1 MSKFDATINFTR
13 TLYNEQK
20 AFIPLHAP
28 HFQGNE
34 KKYLNECIDSTFVSS
49 VGAFVDEFELK
60 MAEYT
65 GSKYAIVCVNGTSAL
80 QMALHLAGVESG
92 DEVIT
97 QSLTFV
103 ATCNAIAYCGSQPL
117 FVDVDKDTL
126 GLSPEALEE
135 YLSKYTY
142 FVNDEC
148 YHLISKK
155 RIKACVPM
163 HTFGHPCRIDEIV
176 DVCNKY
182 NIAVVE
188 DAAESVGSTY
198 KGKHC
203 GTFGQLGVQSF
214 NGNKIITCGGGGMIL
229 TDDEELAKRA
239 KHITTTAKVPHKWEF
254 MHDELGFNF
263 RMPNINAALGLAQLE
278 QLDKYVSIKRQ
289 TAEKYLRFF
298 VQNEIEFIKEPKDAQ
313 SNYWLNAVIL
323 ENKEERDIFLEL
335 TNDAGVMTR
344 PIWGLMHRL
353 PMYKNAHK
361 GDLSN
366 SEWLSDRVVNI
377 PSSVKL

>member
-1 MSKFDATINFTR
+1 MSQFDAIINFTR
-13 TLYNEQK
+13 TLYNEPE

-28 HFQGNE
+28 QFQGNE

-60 MAEYT
+60 MASYT

-80 QMALHLAGVESG
+80 QMALLLAGVESE

-103 ATCNAIAYCGSQPL
+103 ATCNAIAYCGAKPL
-117 FVDVDKDTL
+117 FIDVDKDTL
-126 GLSPEALEE
+126 GLSPKALED
-135 YLSKYTY
+135 YLSKNTY
-142 FVNDEC
+142 FKNNEC
-148 YHLISKK
+148 YHSVSNK
-155 RIKACVPM
+155 RISACVPM

-176 DVCNKY
+176 DICNKY

-203 GTFGQLGVQSF
+203 GTFGKLGVQSF

-229 TDDEELAKRA
+229 TDDENIAKRA
-239 KHITTTAKVPHKWEF
+239 KHITTTAKIPHKWEF
-254 MHDELGFNF
+254 YHDEIGYNF

-278 QLDKYVSIKRQ
+278 QLDNYISIKRK
-289 TAEKYLRFF
+289 TAKAYLEFCTKNNINF
-298 VQNEIEFIKEPKDAQ
+298 IEEPKDSI
-313 SNYWLNAVIL
+313 SNYWLNAIIL
-323 ENKEERDIFLEL
+323 ENKEERDTFLEQ
-335 TNDAGVMTR
+335 TNEAGVMSR
-344 PIWGLMHRL
+344 PIWGLMHHL
-353 PMYKNAHK
+353 PMYNESHK

-366 SEWLSDRVVNI
+366 SEWLADRVVNI
-377 PSSVKL
+377 PSSVRL